1 MSHRAALCFSVT
13 AGQPLKI
20 HEMKKIIMAAAF
32 VLSLMFANIADSSAQ
47 LRFGV
52 TGGATFSKLSKQ
64 TLNAEN
70 MTQYHAGVTM
80 QVKLPL
86 GFSIQPSL
94 IYNVKGSRFG
104 VSEAAATSAGS
115 ADLTVGYLELPVSIQ
130 WGPDLLLFR
139 PFLDVTPFV
148 GYGLNNKLTFDNA
161 AASIKNSWSSSGI
174 NRWEYGLGLGVGLE
188 IWKFQVI
195 GRYNW
200 NLGSI
205 SDLKADLS
213 DSFGTAVRNS
223 FSRGRFGG
231 FTLTAAFLF

>member
-1 MSHRAALCFSVT
+1 
-13 AGQPLKI
+13 
-20 HEMKKIIMAAAF
+20 MKKMIMAAAF
-32 VLSLMFANIADSSAQ
+32 VLSLIFLNVGDVSAQ

-64 TLNAEN
+64 TINAEN
-70 MTQYHAGVTM
+70 MTQYHAGLTL

-104 VSEAAATSAGS
+104 AQEESAVLGG
-115 ADLTVGYLELPVSIQ
+115 AELTVGYLELPVSLQ

-139 PFLDVTPFV
+139 PFLDVTPYI
-148 GYGLNNKLTFDNA
+148 GYGLNNRMDAYIENLRPSDPV
-161 AASIKNSWSSSGI
+161 KNDWSEL
-174 NRWEYGLGLGVGLE
+174 NRWEYGLGVGVGIE

-200 NLGSI
+200 NFGSLYTRDDASEPDMSLVGI
-205 SDLKADLS
+205 MREA
-213 DSFGTAVRNS
+213 
-223 FSRGRFGG
+223 FSRGHNLGG
-231 FTLTAAFLF
+231 FTLTVSLLF

>member
-1 MSHRAALCFSVT
+1 
-13 AGQPLKI
+13 
-20 HEMKKIIMAAAF
+20 MKKMIMAAAF
-32 VLSLMFANIADSSAQ
+32 VLSLIFLNVGDASAQ
-47 LRFGV
+47 MRFGV

-64 TLNAEN
+64 TINAEN
-70 MTQYHAGVTM
+70 MTQYHAGLTL

-104 VSEAAATSAGS
+104 AQEESAVLGG
-115 ADLTVGYLELPVSIQ
+115 AELTVGYLELPVSLQ

-148 GYGLNNKLTFDNA
+148 GYGLNNRLDAGNLG
-161 AASIKNSWSSSGI
+161 SVLKNTWSSSGI
-174 NRWEYGLGLGVGLE
+174 SRWEYGVGLGVGLE

-205 SDLKADLS
+205 NDFKADLS
-213 DSFGTAVRNS
+213 DSFGSAVKNA
-223 FSRGRFGG
+223 FDRGRFGG
-231 FTLTAAFLF
+231 FTITAAFLF